1 MIRKISVFLF
11 ITSFLFSEFTK
22 IYAQKENYI
31 SVIIPEDEITTTSL
45 SKYRLAANTLPG
57 SSVTIND
64 ENIKVYNSG
73 AFVNLLKLE
82 FGENIFKIISTK
94 DGEKITKEFTIIRE
108 EKKLKTTNSD
118 ELIIEDNL
126 MMPSEDLWLD
136 AGDILEVKIKGTPD
150 CNATFMNGI
159 KMIELPEKETKGV
172 RGIYTGI
179 YKVTDNDNLENLP
192 ITFSLEKDGEIVT
205 KNSKAKV
212 SLIPTKLPRVA
223 ITKGERPSLN
233 YGLGTDRLGGS
244 KLSFLEE
251 GIKLI
256 INGMYGDQYRVKLT
270 DNLVAYIS
278 KDQVDLLQLG
288 THLPISLTDSW
299 AAYGGKNFDKII
311 INLNEKLPFSTR
323 QEINPTRIIVDIYG
337 ATSNSNWI
345 TQHLTTEGIKNL
357 NYEQVENNLFR
368 ITIEPKRKQIWG
380 YKIGYKNSTL
390 EIEIKKQPEILKF
403 DKLSFVLDAGHGGEN
418 NGALGATGLLEK
430 NVTLDIVNRLEKML
444 IEKGAKVYRTREDD
458 TYTLNGE
465 RLQKIFSFNADILI
479 SIHANS
485 IGYNADPVKIS
496 GTSTYYK
503 HIAFRPLSLKIYER
517 MLELGLEPFGNVGN
531 FNFTLNSPT
540 EILNVLVETAFMSNP
555 NDEIK
560 LMDSEFKDKMCKQI
574 IQGVQDFLYEC
585 EDNWN

>member
-1 MIRKISVFLF
+1 MLLAEF
-11 ITSFLFSEFTK
+11 IK

-31 SVIIPEDEITTTSL
+31 SIIIPEKEITNTTL

-57 SSVTIND
+57 SNVTIND
-64 ENIKVYNSG
+64 ENIKVYATG
-73 AFVNLLKLE
+73 AFVNLMKLE
-82 FGENIFKIISTK
+82 IGENIFEVISTK
-94 DGEKITKEFTIIRE
+94 DGKSVSKEFTIIRE
-108 EKKLKTTNSD
+108 EKKIETTSSD

-126 MMPSEDLWLD
+126 MLPSEDLWLD
-136 AGDILEVKIKGTPD
+136 DGDILEVKIKGTPN
-150 CNATFMNGI
+150 CNASFLNGI
-159 KMIELPEKETKGV
+159 KMIELPESETKGIK
-172 RGIYTGI
+172 GIYTGI
-179 YKVTDNDNLENLP
+179 YKVTDNDNFENLP
-192 ITFSLEKDGEIVT
+192 ITFTLEKDGEIIT
-205 KNSKAKV
+205 KNTKSKI
-212 SLIPTKLPRVA
+212 SLIPAKLPRVA
-223 ITKGERPSLN
+223 ITKGDRPSLN

-256 INGMYGDQYRVKLT
+256 IDGMHGDQYRVRLT
-270 DNLVAYIS
+270 DNLVAWIA
-278 KDQVDLLQLG
+278 KDQADLLPIG
-288 THLPISLTDSW
+288 TLLPYSFTDSW
-299 AAYGGKNFDKII
+299 AAYGGKNYDKII

-323 QEINPTRIIVDIYG
+323 QEVNPTRIIVDIYG

-345 TQHLTTEGIKNL
+345 TQHLTTDGIKNL

-380 YKIGYKNSTL
+380 YKIGYSNSSL

-403 DKLSFVLDAGHGGEN
+403 EKLSFVLDAGHGGEN

-430 NVTLDIVNRLEKML
+430 NVTLDIVNRLENML
-444 IEKGAKVYRTREDD
+444 TEKGAKVYRTREND
-458 TYTLNGE
+458 TQTLNSE
-465 RLQKIFSFNADILI
+465 RLKKIFSFNSDMLI

-503 HIAFRPLSLKIYER
+503 YIAFRPLSLKIYER

-560 LMDSEFKDKMCKQI
+560 LMDSDFKDKMCRQI

-585 EDNWN
+585 EDNYN

>member
-1 MIRKISVFLF
+1 MFKKKFWFAFIAFLLLAEF
-11 ITSFLFSEFTK
+11 IK

-31 SVIIPEDEITTTSL
+31 SIIIPEKEITNTTL

-57 SSVTIND
+57 SNVTIND
-64 ENIKVYNSG
+64 ENIKVYATG
-73 AFVNLLKLE
+73 AFVNLMKLE
-82 FGENIFKIISTK
+82 IGENIFEVISTK
-94 DGEKITKEFTIIRE
+94 DGKSVSKEFTIIRE
-108 EKKLKTTNSD
+108 EKKIETTSSD

-126 MMPSEDLWLD
+126 MLPSEDLWLD
-136 AGDILEVKIKGTPD
+136 DGDILEVKIKGTPN
-150 CNATFMNGI
+150 CNASFLNGI
-159 KMIELPEKETKGV
+159 KMIELPESETKGIK
-172 RGIYTGI
+172 GIYTGI
-179 YKVTDNDNLENLP
+179 YKVTDNDNFENLP
-192 ITFSLEKDGEIVT
+192 ITFTLEKDGEIIT
-205 KNSKAKV
+205 KNTKSKI
-212 SLIPTKLPRVA
+212 SLIPAKLPRVA
-223 ITKGERPSLN
+223 ITKGDRPSLN

-256 INGMYGDQYRVKLT
+256 IDGMHGDQYRVRLT
-270 DNLVAYIS
+270 DNLVAWIA
-278 KDQVDLLQLG
+278 KDQADLLPIG
-288 THLPISLTDSW
+288 TLLPYSFTDSW
-299 AAYGGKNFDKII
+299 AAYGGKNYDKII

-323 QEINPTRIIVDIYG
+323 QEVNPTRIIVDIYG

-345 TQHLTTEGIKNL
+345 TQHLTTDGIKNL

-380 YKIGYKNSTL
+380 YKIGYSNSSL

-403 DKLSFVLDAGHGGEN
+403 EKLSFVLDAGHGGEN

-430 NVTLDIVNRLEKML
+430 NVTLDIVNRLENML
-444 IEKGAKVYRTREDD
+444 TEKGAKVYRTREND
-458 TYTLNGE
+458 TQTLNSE
-465 RLQKIFSFNADILI
+465 RLKKIFSFNSDMLI

-503 HIAFRPLSLKIYER
+503 YIAFRPLSLKIYER

-560 LMDSEFKDKMCKQI
+560 LMDSDFKDKMCRQI

-585 EDNWN
+585 EDNYN

>member
-1 MIRKISVFLF
+1 MFKKKIWFAFIAFLLLAEF
-11 ITSFLFSEFTK
+11 IK

-31 SVIIPEDEITTTSL
+31 SIIIPEKEITNTTL

-57 SSVTIND
+57 SNVIINN
-64 ENIKVYNSG
+64 ENIKVYATG
-73 AFVNLLKLE
+73 AFVNLMKLE
-82 FGENIFKIISTK
+82 IGENIFEVISTK
-94 DGEKITKEFTIIRE
+94 DGKSVTKEFTIIRE
-108 EKKLKTTNSD
+108 EKKLETTSSD

-126 MMPSEDLWLD
+126 MLPSEDLWLD
-136 AGDILEVKIKGTPD
+136 DGDILEVKIKGTPD
-150 CNATFMNGI
+150 CDASFMHGI
-159 KMIELPEKETKGV
+159 KMIELPESETKGV
-172 RGIYTGI
+172 KGIYTGI
-179 YKVTDNDNLENLP
+179 YKVTDNDNFENLT
-192 ITFSLEKDGEIVT
+192 ITFTLEKDGEIIT
-205 KNSKAKV
+205 KNTKSKI
-212 SLIPTKLPRVA
+212 SLIPAKLPRVA
-223 ITKGERPSLN
+223 ITKGDRPSLN

-256 INGMYGDQYRVKLT
+256 IDGMHGDQYRVKLT
-270 DNLVAYIS
+270 DNLVAWIA
-278 KDQVDLLQLG
+278 KDQVDLLPIG
-288 THLPISLTDSW
+288 TLLPYSLTDSW
-299 AAYGGKNFDKII
+299 AAYGGKNYDKII

-323 QEINPTRIIVDIYG
+323 QEVNPTRIIVDIYG

-345 TQHLTTEGIKNL
+345 TQHLTTDGIKNL
-357 NYEQVENNLFR
+357 NYEQVENNFFR

-380 YKIGYKNSTL
+380 YKIGYSNSSL

-403 DKLSFVLDAGHGGEN
+403 EKLSFLLDAGHGGEN

-430 NVTLDIVNRLEKML
+430 NVTLDIVNRLENML
-444 IEKGAKVYRTREDD
+444 TGKGAKVYKTREDD
-458 TYTLNGE
+458 THTLNSE
-465 RLQKIFSFNADILI
+465 RLKKIFSFNSDMLI

-485 IGYNADPVKIS
+485 IGYNADPLKIS

-503 HIAFRPLSLKIYER
+503 YIAFRPLSLKIYER

-560 LMDSEFKDKMCKQI
+560 LMDSDFKDKMCRQI

-585 EDNWN
+585 EDNYN